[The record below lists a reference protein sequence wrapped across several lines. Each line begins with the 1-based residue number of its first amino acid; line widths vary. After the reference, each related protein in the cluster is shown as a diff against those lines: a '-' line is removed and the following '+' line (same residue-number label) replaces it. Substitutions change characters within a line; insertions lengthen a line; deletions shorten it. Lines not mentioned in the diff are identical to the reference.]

1 MNSIIK
7 LTDVSVIKNGQY
19 ILKEINWDVKR
30 DENWAIIGQN
40 GAGKSF
46 LLNLLSANL
55 HPSSGKVEILNQ
67 KIGEIDIRELKKV
80 IGFVSPNFQRDY
92 DYGSKVKYVIYS
104 GFFSSN
110 GLYYDP
116 TEEMIYQ
123 GEIIMQYLGIEKL
136 KERIYGTLSNGEQ
149 KKVLIGRALVSNPKL
164 LVFDEVCS
172 GLDLYSREMLLDT
185 IESVTQSKCNII
197 FVTHH
202 IDEIVPS
209 INKVLFI
216 KDGEVL
222 QTGDKKELITEK
234 NLNEALGIRLKIVKK
249 NKRYFAYPQK

>member
-1 MNSIIK
+1 MSDPRSTAKSLIK
-7 LTDVSVIKNGQY
+7 KYEITDPTVLVDHLEDFCFELGAAVQFQPLQGADARIVAAEG
-19 ILKEINWDVKR
+19 R
-30 DENWAIIGQN
+30 AIITI
-40 GAGKSF
+40 
-46 LLNLLSANL
+46 
-55 HPSSGKVEILNQ
+55 SS
-67 KIGEIDIRELKKV
+67 D
-80 IGFVSPNFQRDY
+80 
-92 DYGSKVKYVIYS
+92 
-104 GFFSSN
+104 
-110 GLYYDP
+110 
-116 TEEMIYQ
+116 
-123 GEIIMQYLGIEKL
+123 EKL